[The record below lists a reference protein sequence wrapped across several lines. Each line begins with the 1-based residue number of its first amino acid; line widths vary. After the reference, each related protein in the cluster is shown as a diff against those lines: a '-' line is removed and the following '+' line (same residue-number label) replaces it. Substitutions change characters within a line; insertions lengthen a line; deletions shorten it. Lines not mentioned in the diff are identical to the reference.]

1 MKNGGK
7 KGTMAVKRNENG
19 GKKNE
24 KWRFKVVIL
33 WNQLI

>member
-19 GKKNE
+19 GKKMKNGDL
-24 KWRFKVVIL
+24 KL
-33 WNQLI
+33 